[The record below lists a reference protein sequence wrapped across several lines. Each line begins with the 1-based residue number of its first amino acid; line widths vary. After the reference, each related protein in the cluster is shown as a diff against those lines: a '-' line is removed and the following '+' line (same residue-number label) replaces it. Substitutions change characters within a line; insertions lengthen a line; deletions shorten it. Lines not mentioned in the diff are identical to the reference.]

1 MAMKKIKI
9 ELTPA
14 QYSILSTILRNVDE
28 CMEWDDDLQQYADG
42 ARFLLSL
49 DKTEYAVFK
58 RLIEKV

>member
-1 MAMKKIKI
+1 MKKIKI

-14 QYSILSTILRNVDE
+14 QYSVLSTILGNVDD
-28 CMEWDDDLQQYADG
+28 CMEWDEDLQAYADG

-49 DKTEYAVFK
+49 DKTDYAVFK

>member
-1 MAMKKIKI
+1 MKKIKI

-14 QYSILSTILRNVDE
+14 QYFTLSTILRSVDD
-28 CMEWDDDLQQYADG
+28 CMEWDDDLKAYADG
-42 ARFLLSL
+42 ARFILSM